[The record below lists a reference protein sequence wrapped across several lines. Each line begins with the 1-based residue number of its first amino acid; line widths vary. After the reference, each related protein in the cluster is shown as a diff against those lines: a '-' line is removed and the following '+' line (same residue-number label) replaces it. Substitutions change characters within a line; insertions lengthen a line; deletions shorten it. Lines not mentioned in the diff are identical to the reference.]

1 MIEEPQ
7 KITLI
12 NGNECSTISIH
23 DRGLNYGDGV
33 FETIA
38 IHDGAPLLWELHW
51 RRFVKACDRLSL
63 NLPDKVILEDELGS
77 LSDRIKNGVIKII
90 LTRGSSERGY
100 KPDIEQENTR
110 ILSATL
116 GSQGKK
122 IRNDIE
128 VYICEYVVYPE
139 PQLAGIK
146 HLNRLPQVMASIDR
160 ENNDKMGILCDNNN
174 NLVEAISA
182 NIFIVANGVLQTP
195 DLTEYGVEG
204 VMREYILEHAR
215 MLDIQTKIKKLNQS
229 CLQNA
234 EEVFLTNSIIGILP
248 VRKFINTT
256 YDVGSI
262 TKKLMHAIY
271 QEKYYN

>member
-12 NGNECSTISIH
+12 NGHECSTISIH

-38 IHDGAPLLWELHW
+38 IHDGVPLLWDLHW
-51 RRFVKACDRLSL
+51 KRFVKACDRLSL

-204 VMREYILEHAR
+204 VMREYILEQAR